1 MYDHKV
7 HAHEV
12 RARKMH
18 TRKIHARESTPVRYT
33 PIRCTLMSVA
43 FSLGMKC
50 QRTLSGNLALG
61 PLFCAVKSVSEIS
74 ESRGATIIKGRGD
87 DYRQGVRRITAPR

>member
-1 MYDHKV
+1 MVRCISAVGQMVLAFVRCTHEMYDHKV

-43 FSLGMKC
+43 FSLRYEMSKD
-50 QRTLSGNLALG
+50 A
-61 PLFCAVKSVSEIS
+61 EW
-74 ESRGATIIKGRGD
+74 
-87 DYRQGVRRITAPR
+87 